1 VALSDN
7 LLHYWSLEEAS
18 GDAIDAHGA
27 ADLGENVSA
36 IGTAAGKVGNARDI
50 GSAAYFNNA
59 GVGSDS
65 TKSYAVQA
73 WINADTLTSFRT
85 VICFRWD
92 AAGGWWCG
100 FDAGRITFYAG
111 GGGSYP
117 NVTDDVTLST
127 GTWYHCVWN
136 FAADGSVE
144 LFVDGLSVATGTA
157 GRSATASTGI
167 AVGRDSEDTNN
178 PFDGR
183 IDELGL
189 WERVLTSAEVTE
201 LHNGGDG
208 RDYDYIVGGGQTADV
223 PVGLI
228 DYTGLAPTTA
238 KSATP
243 PIALIDLLGIA
254 PGTSKSAA
262 VAAAPIDYTAPSI
275 DGALQADVPTAPLA
289 IAAAAPT
296 TSKSAPLAAAPAGI
310 TANSPGTTKAAS
322 LPAAPL
328 DYLAPAPTTAKSAP
342 LSPALLELLALT
354 PGTTKSAALSPA
366 VIEYLALTPE
376 TTGGVISLPKFPGAV
391 TVERLGFTCTIERL
405 GLACTRERSGLAV
418 TVERRS

>member
-73 WINADTLTSFRT
+73 WINADTLNSFRT

-157 GRSATASTGI
+157 GRSVTASTGI
-167 AVGRDSEDTNN
+167 AVGRDSEDANN

-201 LHNGGDG
+201 LYNSGSG
-208 RDYDYIVGGGQTADV
+208 RDYAYITSGGDTFTA
-223 PVGLI
+223 
-228 DYTGLAPTTA
+228 
-238 KSATP
+238 
-243 PIALIDLLGIA
+243 
-254 PGTSKSAA
+254 SAA
-262 VAAAPIDYTAPSI
+262 VTIGAATCSGSGEFDAPVYAGEAAVTIGAATASGSGNFDTAVYSGSAAVTAGAATCSAAGEFDPPVYTASAAAIV
-275 DGALQADVPTAPLA
+275 GAAACAASGEFDVPLYVSSASALVGAATCLGVGAFATELFEASAAVTTGPATCDGIAIFTLPEAAITVEWRILIGPMALADIGITGAADTRVTILGAMAGTLA
-289 IAAAAPT
+289 I
-296 TSKSAPLAAAPAGI
+296 
-310 TANSPGTTKAAS
+310 N
-322 LPAAPL
+322 
-328 DYLAPAPTTAKSAP
+328 
-342 LSPALLELLALT
+342 
-354 PGTTKSAALSPA
+354 
-366 VIEYLALTPE
+366 
-376 TTGGVISLPKFPGAV
+376 
-391 TVERLGFTCTIERL
+391 
-405 GLACTRERSGLAV
+405 
-418 TVERRS
+418 